1 MAGSSLVLAKQFGGS
16 VSDMKLRKLG
26 RGLVYQLVSATFAL
40 SVAHAEPTPA
50 KDAAL
55 SYNLADAVS
64 EVKKTK
70 RPMFAVSYS
79 NTCPICQ
86 GLLKLLDTEESL
98 RPITAQFVHA
108 RINVESPEFRTWER
122 RYPRPSTAIPGVY
135 VVDSDGKALVLKAG
149 GQSVDELQLM
159 LTESLEQMGRLPD
172 AELLQALTEAAE
184 EARPAVEAGE
194 FQRAM
199 AVLKPV
205 EPDLARVYD
214 SLALIP
220 EGKRIRAV
228 VDSIV
233 SHAEENLQRA
243 EMASPPDPWKSA
255 WLITSTAGDFGQL
268 PPVKEKS
275 DEAKARFSETAAQK
289 RLLQQAQELHR
300 AQVLFSQ
307 DRSTKGQAALKR
319 VITKFPGTAAAQ
331 QAAALLVGKSAEAS
345 VSSTGAMRKW
355 TDRTGK
361 FSVDAEFLGTTGDV
375 VRLKRADGKI
385 LSVPL
390 AKLSDESKQF
400 VSTQAQGL

>member
-1 MAGSSLVLAKQFGGS
+1 
-16 VSDMKLRKLG
+16 MKLRKLD
-26 RGLVYQLVSATFAL
+26 RALVYQLVGAMFVL
-40 SVAHAEPTPA
+40 SVANAQPTPA
-50 KDAAL
+50 KDGAPA
-55 SYNLADAVS
+55 YNLADAVR
-64 EVKKTK
+64 EVKQSK

-79 NTCPICQ
+79 DTCPICQ
-86 GLLKLLDTEESL
+86 GLLKTLDTEESL

-122 RYPRPSTAIPGVY
+122 SYPRPSTAIPGVY

-149 GQSVDELQLM
+149 GQSVDELHSM
-159 LTESLEQMGRLPD
+159 LTESLEQTGRLPD
-172 AELLQALTEAAE
+172 AEQLKALTEASE
-184 EARPAVEAGE
+184 EARLHVEAGE
-194 FQRAM
+194 FHPAM

-205 EPDLARVYD
+205 EPDLARVYA
-214 SLALIP
+214 SLALTP

-233 SHAEENLQRA
+233 AHAEENLQRA
-243 EMASPPDPWKSA
+243 EMASPPDAWKSA
-255 WLITSTAGDFGQL
+255 WLIASTAGDFGQL

-300 AQVLFSQ
+300 AQVLFRQ
-307 DRSTKGQAALKR
+307 DPSTKGQAALKR

-331 QAAALLVGKSAEAS
+331 QAAAFLVGKSADAS

-361 FSVDAEFLGTTGDV
+361 FSVDAEFLGTTGDI
-375 VRLKRADGKI
+375 VRLKRRRWKD
-385 LSVPL
+385 SVRT
-390 AKLSDESKQF
+390 AR
-400 VSTQAQGL
+400 